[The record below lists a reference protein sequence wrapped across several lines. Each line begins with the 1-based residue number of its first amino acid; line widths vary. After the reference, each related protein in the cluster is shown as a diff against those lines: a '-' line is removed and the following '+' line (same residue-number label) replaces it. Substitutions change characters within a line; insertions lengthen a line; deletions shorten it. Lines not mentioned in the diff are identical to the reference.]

1 VVTRP
6 QPSVLD
12 PRLERLEEALR
23 CRDERIRLAEAVAGI
38 GTYEHDLETGLSF
51 WSARLQEILGV
62 SADGAVDPSKEL
74 LPRLHSE
81 DRAAYLEAV
90 DRALSAADA
99 CEHIIDF
106 RVVRD
111 NGEVRWLRDAGCVI
125 CTDVDGERRPIRVV
139 GSVIDLT
146 EQKRAEAAARHQEQQ
161 MRQALA
167 RSEAIFR
174 QMTEGLVIFDA
185 EGHLL
190 DMNPAAL
197 AIHGFENAA
206 ALRRHLDGLADT
218 FELRDMRGRPLDTHE
233 WPIARALRGETFTA
247 FEVHV
252 RRKDTGHS
260 WIGSYGGT
268 PIYGPDGE
276 ISLGIVTL
284 RDVTAQRNAEAALA
298 RAKRRM
304 DVALTAT
311 EVGVWHWDVRGDEV
325 LADANLMRLFGLGD
339 AEAVL
344 PLARFLACI
353 HPDDLQRV
361 QEAVTAA
368 LSQPGAFDDEYR
380 VVQAD
385 GQVRWIHAR
394 GRVEVDGDGAPQ
406 SFPGVVVDVTE
417 RRRIDETLRR
427 TQALLGAIT
436 VQTEDMIAA
445 VDGAFHFLFVNPAYQ
460 REFRRLW
467 GRDIGLGTSMVEVLA
482 PWPDDQKKA
491 KALWQRALAG
501 EHFSITETFGP
512 PEAEPQVYD
521 LHFNPIHDDRGRP
534 IGAAHIIRN
543 VTERAQAQK
552 VLHDSE
558 QFVRRVLDQ
567 LFAFVGVLDLD
578 GTLREANRPPLEA
591 AGISADDVLG
601 RKFWD
606 CYWWSYSP
614 EIQAQLQQA
623 TTRAR
628 AGEVVRF
635 DVPIRV
641 AADGRMW
648 IDFQI
653 APLRDADDRITH
665 LIPSA
670 MEITA
675 RKEAEAALKDA
686 DQRKDEFLAT
696 LAHELRNP
704 LAPLR
709 TGLDLLQQ
717 LGHEPAKTEQ
727 VRLMMDRQ
735 LTHLVRLVDDLLDVS
750 RITRGKIALHKEPLD
765 LRDVIRSALEMSESE
780 ITKGGQR
787 LTVDL
792 PPQPL
797 PVAGDRVR
805 LVQVVSNLLNNA
817 VKFTEE
823 GGRIWILAARHGE
836 QAQIRVR
843 DDGTGIPPQEASRVF
858 DMFAQVHQGRGG
870 GLGIGLTLVRSLIEM
885 HGGSV
890 SVHSDGPGLGAEFAL
905 TLPLVR
911 QAQRAES
918 GAVEA
923 ERGSLEPRRVLV
935 VDDNQDIADGLGQL
949 LQTLGMETRVVY
961 RGAAALDALA
971 SFRPQVILLDI
982 GMPGMDGYEVARQV
996 RARCPV
1002 ARPKLVAVTGWGSE
1016 RDRQRIREA
1025 GFDHHL
1031 VKPVGADRLH
1041 RVLSAD

>member
-12 PRLERLEEALR
+12 PRLEKLEEALR
-23 CRDERIRLAEAVAGI
+23 RRDERIRLAEAVAGI

-51 WSARLQEILGV
+51 WSERLKEILGV
-62 SADGAVDPSKEL
+62 SAEGAVDPAKEL
-74 LPRLHSE
+74 LPRLHPE
-81 DRAAYLEAV
+81 DRAAYVEAAHH
-90 DRALSAADA
+90 ALAAADA
-99 CEHIIDF
+99 CEHVIDF

-111 NGEVRWLRDAGCVI
+111 DGDVRWLRDAGCLI
-125 CTDVDGERRPIRVV
+125 YADADGERRPIRVV

-146 EQKRAEAAARHQEQQ
+146 AQKRAEAAARHQEQQ

-185 EGHLL
+185 QGHLL

-197 AIHGFENAA
+197 AIHGSENVD
-206 ALRRHLDGLADT
+206 ALRRHLDGLADV

-247 FEVHV
+247 FEVRV
-252 RRKDTGHS
+252 RRKDTGRS

-268 PIYGPDGE
+268 PVYGPDGE
-276 ISLGIVTL
+276 LYLGIVTL
-284 RDVTAQRNAEAALA
+284 RDVTAQREAEAALA
-298 RAKRRM
+298 
-304 DVALTAT
+304 
-311 EVGVWHWDVRGDEV
+311 
-325 LADANLMRLFGLGD
+325 
-339 AEAVL
+339 
-344 PLARFLACI
+344 
-353 HPDDLQRV
+353 Q
-361 QEAVTAA
+361 
-368 LSQPGAFDDEYR
+368 
-380 VVQAD
+380 
-385 GQVRWIHAR
+385 
-394 GRVEVDGDGAPQ
+394 
-406 SFPGVVVDVTE
+406 
-417 RRRIDETLRR
+417 
-427 TQALLGAIT
+427 TQAILGAIT

-445 VDGAFHFLFVNPAYQ
+445 LDGAFRYLFFNPAYQ

-467 GRDIGLGTSMVEVLA
+467 GRDLEPATSMVEALA
-482 PWPDDQKKA
+482 PWPDEQKKA

-512 PEAEPQVYD
+512 AESGPQVYD

-578 GTLREANRPPLEA
+578 GTLREANCPPLEA
-591 AGISADDVLG
+591 AGISAGDVLG

-614 EIQAQLQQA
+614 EVQAQVEQA
-623 TTRAR
+623 TARAR

-717 LGHEPAKTEQ
+717 LGDEPAKSEQ
-727 VRLMMDRQ
+727 VCLMMDRQ
-735 LTHLVRLVDDLLDVS
+735 LMHLVRLVDDLLDVS
-750 RITRGKIALHKEPLD
+750 RITRGKIGLHKEPLD
-765 LRDVIRSALEMSESE
+765 LHDVVESALEMSESE
-780 ITKGGQR
+780 ITKGGRR
-787 LTVDL
+787 LTVDV

-817 VKFTEE
+817 IKFTEE
-823 GGRIWILAARHGE
+823 GGHIWILAARHGE

-843 DDGTGIPPQEASRVF
+843 DDGTGIPPQEVSRVF
-858 DMFAQVHQGRGG
+858 EMFAQVNQGRGG
-870 GLGIGLTLVRSLIEM
+870 GLGIGLTLVRSLVEM

-890 SVHSDGPGLGAEFAL
+890 WVHSDGPGLGAEFAL
-905 TLPLVR
+905 SLPLAR
-911 QAQRAES
+911 QAQRIKAA
-918 GAVEA
+918 AVEA
-923 ERGSLEPRRVLV
+923 EGGSLEPRRVLV

-961 RGAAALDALA
+961 RGAAALDAVA
-971 SFRPQVILLDI
+971 SFRPQVMLLDI

-996 RARCPV
+996 RARFPV
-1002 ARPKLVAVTGWGSE
+1002 ARPKLIAVTGWGSE

>member
-1 VVTRP
+1 MTRP

-62 SADGAVDPSKEL
+62 SADGAVDPAKEL

-81 DRAAYLEAV
+81 DRAAYLEAA

-111 NGEVRWLRDAGCVI
+111 DGEVRWLRDAGCVI

-197 AIHGFENAA
+197 AIHGFDNVA
-206 ALRRHLDGLADT
+206 ALRQHLDGLADT

-284 RDVTAQRNAEAALA
+284 RDVTAQRDAEAALA
-298 RAKRRM
+298 
-304 DVALTAT
+304 
-311 EVGVWHWDVRGDEV
+311 
-325 LADANLMRLFGLGD
+325 
-339 AEAVL
+339 
-344 PLARFLACI
+344 
-353 HPDDLQRV
+353 Q
-361 QEAVTAA
+361 
-368 LSQPGAFDDEYR
+368 
-380 VVQAD
+380 
-385 GQVRWIHAR
+385 
-394 GRVEVDGDGAPQ
+394 
-406 SFPGVVVDVTE
+406 
-417 RRRIDETLRR
+417 
-427 TQALLGAIT
+427 TQAILGAIT

-445 VDGAFHFLFVNPAYQ
+445 MDGAFRYLFFNPAYQ

-467 GRDIGLGTSMVEVLA
+467 GRDLEPASSMVEALA
-482 PWPDDQKKA
+482 PWPDEQQKA
-491 KALWQRALAG
+491 KVLWQRALAG
-501 EHFSITETFGP
+501 EHFSVTETFGP
-512 PEAEPQVYD
+512 PEAEPQIYD
-521 LHFNPIHDDRGRP
+521 LHFNAIHDDRGRP

-543 VTERAQAQK
+543 VTERARAQK
-552 VLHDSE
+552 ALHDSE

-591 AGISADDVLG
+591 AGITADDVLG

-670 MEITA
+670 MEIKA

-709 TGLDLLQQ
+709 TGLDLLRQ

-727 VRLMMDRQ
+727 VRMMMDRQ

-765 LRDVIRSALEMSESE
+765 LRDVIQSALEMSESE

-843 DDGTGIPPQEASRVF
+843 DDGTGIPPQEVSRVF

-890 SVHSDGPGLGAEFAL
+890 SVHSDGPGRGAEFAL

-911 QAQRAES
+911 QAQSAES
-918 GAVEA
+918 AAVEA
-923 ERGSLEPRRVLV
+923 ERGSLDRRRVLV

-1016 RDRQRIREA
+1016 RDRQRIGEA

-1031 VKPVGADRLH
+1031 VKPVGADRLL
-1041 RVLSAD
+1041 RILSAD